1 MWLVQCMFC
10 QRWELKVLQGD
21 SARCSQENLTVLLG
35 LGVKVRVISQILVE

>member
-10 QRWELKVLQGD
+10 QRWELKVL
-21 SARCSQENLTVLLG
+21 NLTVLLG